1 MAEGE
6 RPSGEGKVRRTGW
19 EAPLIFLYR
28 NLPSSEGR
36 RTAPAVEGCLI
47 VWMGLKVAGR
57 APLRWPDRVVGAPHR
72 GREVDQRL
80 CRRINRHEGNLP
92 GVKYSVTMQPLREAM
107 LLS

>member
-19 EAPLIFLYR
+19 EAPLFLYG
-28 NLPSSEGR
+28 NGPG
-36 RTAPAVEGCLI
+36 
-47 VWMGLKVAGR
+47 VWMGHKGGGSASL
-57 APLRWPDRVVGAPHR
+57 PLANRVVGAPHR